1 MAREYRV
8 KRKLQEQSGSYFVV
22 LPKLWVESLGLE
34 QGDQMSIVFNGI
46 VKVLPPSNKTKKE
59 DRQIGFYN

>member
-1 MAREYRV
+1 MSREYRV

-46 VKVLPPSNKTKKE
+46 VKVLPPSYNPEKE
-59 DRQIGFYN
+59 DGQIELYN

>member
-22 LPKLWVESLGLE
+22 LPKLWIESLGLE
-34 QGDQMSIVFNGI
+34 QGDQMSLVFNDI
-46 VKVLPPSNKTKKE
+46 VKVLPPEISQNRENDNK
-59 DRQIGFYN
+59 

>member
-46 VKVLPPSNKTKKE
+46 VKVLPPSYDLKKE
-59 DRQIGFYN
+59 DEQIEFYN